1 MRIAISQATGWQR
14 LFVTLFLLRLENPI
28 FLPLEFDRVMK
39 RDDAGD
45 TGGGGDGEEEGWVEG
60 RGGATEVA
68 HGRVGFVEWNGKASE
83 EATS

>member
-1 MRIAISQATGWQR
+1 
-14 LFVTLFLLRLENPI
+14 
-28 FLPLEFDRVMK
+28 MK